1 MPSRKYM
8 DGNRIWLNECSK
20 IDFFPKIM
28 KYPEGT
34 KTSQDAAKQLGCDV
48 SNIAKSIVFRG
59 EEYAIVVITSGSNK
73 VDRKGKLKRLVGY
86 KPSMA
91 DSDYVLN
98 NTGYNV
104 GGVPPFGHL
113 KQTKIYLDE
122 DLLNYDMVWGA
133 AGTSDTV
140 FPIKPKK
147 LLDLSGAKVV
157 DVKQQ

>member
-1 MPSRKYM
+1 M

-20 IDFFPKIM
+20 FDFSPKIM

-34 KTSQDAAKQLGCDV
+34 RTSQDAANQLGCDV
-48 SNIAKSIVFRG
+48 SHIAKSIVFRG
-59 EEYAIVVITSGSNK
+59 EEGAIVVITSGSNK

-91 DSDYVLN
+91 SPDYVLK

-113 KQTKIYLDE
+113 NQTQIFLDQDLMDY
-122 DLLNYDMVWGA
+122 DLLWGA

-147 LLDLSGAKVV
+147 LLAISRAKLGDLKL
-157 DVKQQ
+157 

>member
-1 MPSRKYM
+1 
-8 DGNRIWLNECSK
+8 
-20 IDFFPKIM
+20 M

-34 KTSQDAAKQLGCDV
+34 RTSQDAANQLGCDV
-48 SNIAKSIVFRG
+48 SHIAKSIVFRG
-59 EEYAIVVITSGSNK
+59 EEGAIVVITSGSNK

-91 DSDYVLN
+91 SPDYVLK

-113 KQTKIYLDE
+113 NQTQIFLDQDLMDY
-122 DLLNYDMVWGA
+122 DLLWGA

-147 LLDLSGAKVV
+147 LLAISRAKLGDLKL
-157 DVKQQ
+157 